1 MSTSVVRPSGRRTG
15 TIAPVEV
22 SLCAQ
27 ATASA
32 LGSLVGSGASPGSA
46 LTTIGS
52 ARNGAPFVTVANFW
66 ENSPKV
72 RCSARSRTSPAAAAS
87 QKAVVPPLP
96 RTTS

>member
-1 MSTSVVRPSGRRTG
+1 M
-15 TIAPVEV
+15 APVEV